1 MDIQTIVLLI
11 LILCAAAA
19 IGIFAFA
26 IQSRQVKKI
35 RLENERL
42 RRELAALR
50 EDLTLYQTM
59 VLSVQQSSPA
69 ARIEPVLAPEKLRP
83 ETATARTDG
92 AAKAVRPAAPKEAS
106 AAKKVPMGL
115 ASARRLFIVHTAVV
129 IIGASV
135 LALAAYAIFNV
146 LLSRGA

>member
-11 LILCAAAA
+11 LILCAAAG

-50 EDLTLYQTM
+50 ENLTLYQTM

-92 AAKAVRPAAPKEAS
+92 AAKAVRPAAP
-106 AAKKVPMGL
+106 
-115 ASARRLFIVHTAVV
+115 ARA
-129 IIGASV
+129 
-135 LALAAYAIFNV
+135 
-146 LLSRGA
+146 

>member
-59 VLSVQQSSPA
+59 VLHVQQSSPA
-69 ARIEPVLAPEKLRP
+69 ARIEPVLAPRTLSP
-83 ETATARTDG
+83 ETATARTGGTAG
-92 AAKAVRPAAPKEAS
+92 AGWHAAPKEAS
-106 AAKKVPMGL
+106 AAKT
-115 ASARRLFIVHTAVV
+115 ASVELPSVIWYIAIV

-146 LLSRGA
+146 LLSR